1 MPVTDLKAQAISYTT
16 QSRADAADVRDGL
29 EFLRSGQFLNGP
41 WLRLCPFLVL
51 IVFIGNLLVHHS
63 NPSAPQIPLGSDF
76 SEVWAA
82 GAFVLDGH
90 PEKPFDPESHFA
102 KQRQLF
108 GGNTALFGW
117 CYPPYFL
124 AIAAILAV
132 LPYLAALCVW
142 QGVTFALYLGT
153 MTAILR
159 QRRFIVAIGLFPAV
173 LVNLVHGQNGFLSAA
188 LIGSALLI
196 LDRGAIGAG
205 ILFGLLAYKPQFG
218 LMIPLA
224 LAAGGHWRT
233 ILSAALTVAAMTA
246 ATLVVFGPQTWLAF
260 TGSLEWTRTVVL
272 EQGST
277 GFYKLESVF
286 AAARLYGA
294 PVPLAYAAQGLVT
307 LTIAGVVCRIWRRQ
321 TDLRL
326 KGAAL
331 ILATLLTTPY
341 CLDYDL
347 MVLAP
352 AIAFMA
358 AYGLELGFKPYE
370 LTVLFICWLMPLF
383 SRLASFYLDFPIG
396 VLSMIALFAL
406 VVRRS
411 TGERQAP
418 ARASP
423 KQLTRPARQREPSGL
438 LNPGPPA

>member
-1 MPVTDLKAQAISYTT
+1 MGMPVTDPAPTISSNT
-16 QSRADAADVRDGL
+16 QNVKPGDGADGL
-29 EFLRSGQFLNGP
+29 EFLRSGQFLKGP

-51 IVFIGNLLVHHS
+51 IFFIGNLIVHPS
-63 NPSAPQIPLGSDF
+63 NPSAAKIPLGSDF

-82 GAFVLDGH
+82 GALVLEGQ
-90 PEKPFDPESHFA
+90 PEKPFNPESHFA

-108 GGNTALFGW
+108 GENTALFGW

-124 AIAAILAV
+124 AIAAILAL

-142 QGVTFALYLGT
+142 QGVTFAFYLGT
-153 MTAILR
+153 MAAILR
-159 QRRFIVAIGLFPAV
+159 ERRFIVAVVLFPAV
-173 LVNLVHGQNGFLSAA
+173 LINLAHGQNGFLSAA
-188 LIGSALLI
+188 LIGSGVLI
-196 LDRGAIGAG
+196 LDRRAIGAG

-233 ILSAALTVAAMTA
+233 ILSAALTVAVMTA
-246 ATLVVFGPQTWLAF
+246 ATLLVFGPQTWLAF
-260 TGSLEWTRTVVL
+260 ADSLEWTRTVVL

-294 PVPLAYAAQGLVT
+294 PVALAYAAQGLVT
-307 LTIAGVVCRIWRRQ
+307 VTVAGLVWRIWRRH

-352 AIAFMA
+352 AIALMA
-358 AYGLELGFKPYE
+358 AYGFEWGFKPYE
-370 LTVLFICWLMPLF
+370 LTVLSVCWLMPLF

-396 VLSMIALFAL
+396 VLSMIALLAV

-411 TGERQAP
+411 TG
-418 ARASP
+418 ARETP
-423 KQLTRPARQREPSGL
+423 MHIPPTGNEPSGL
-438 LNPGPPA
+438 LSPSCLLEV